1 MERRTKELSKRMQEL
16 YQEVSSDLYLDQVQ
30 LHDKSMKAP
39 SIKAKYVA
47 ILFEEQ
53 KYLERLEEAKET
65 VLAEYI
71 AKYGSPNVPKFKTEG
86 EAAKIDKVQEL
97 VKAIND
103 QKDVVRFIDMMLN
116 KAVVNFGYD
125 IKNCV
130 TIVVEENR

>member
-1 MERRTKELSKRMQEL
+1 M
-16 YQEVSSDLYLDQVQ
+16 
-30 LHDKSMKAP
+30 
-39 SIKAKYVA
+39 
-47 ILFEEQ
+47 
-53 KYLERLEEAKET
+53 
-65 VLAEYI
+65 
-71 AKYGSPNVPKFKTEG
+71 PKFKTEG